1 MSVEPRLDVKSGHT
15 SRSPG
20 PKARWGVGGGDLA
33 VKENLGHVFSLQDLS
48 NIDALLRESR
58 ERGLNC
64 ISDF

>member
-1 MSVEPRLDVKSGHT
+1 MSVELDLMLRVVIQVDPQDPRK
-15 SRSPG
+15 
-20 PKARWGVGGGDLA
+20 GGGGNLA